1 MCVQQVTSTRCGVL
15 WLGAYER
22 GEPVPDVSEDETLIL
37 EVPGAFFADLLAG
50 HHLTADHKSL
60 VPYKITGG
68 SILPHGRVTITVR
81 IVGEVVDFVEIMDD
95 QVVACS
101 EGTLDLLAPNLT
113 GDDRFLALVGDRF
126 VTLQCVNR
134 EPAAAPSWSW
144 TPTDCQWW
152 VGRFA
157 VSDAAGCLG
166 SG

>member
-1 MCVQQVTSTRCGVL
+1 MRAQQVTSTRCGVL

-50 HHLTADHKSL
+50 SYLTADHKSL

-81 IVGEVVDFVEIMDD
+81 IVGAPIEFMEFTDD
-95 QVVACS
+95 QMLAHS
-101 EGTLDLLAPNLT
+101 ETAIDLLAPNLT
-113 GDDRFLALVGDRF
+113 GDDRFLALVQGRF
-126 VTLQCVNR
+126 VGLQCVSR

-144 TPTDCQWW
+144 TPEGCQWW
-152 VGRFA
+152 RARFS
-157 VSDAAGCLG
+157 VHSAAEYLG